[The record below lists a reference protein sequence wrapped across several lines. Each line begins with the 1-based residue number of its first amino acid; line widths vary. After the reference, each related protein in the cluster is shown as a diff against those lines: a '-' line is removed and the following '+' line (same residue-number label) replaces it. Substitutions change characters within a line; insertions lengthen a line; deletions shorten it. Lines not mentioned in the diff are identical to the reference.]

1 MNTKTFSSGELI
13 FREGELQLSLFEIQK
28 GSVGIYRDY
37 GTEQESLL
45 TVLKAGK
52 LFGEM
57 GLLEASPRS
66 ATALARE
73 DGTVLREISEE
84 EFYSFLQDKPGL
96 LLQILRQLSARIRE
110 NTEKYH
116 AVCKTL
122 AESEAAE
129 ESGEEKSGELQ
140 QQLESIG
147 KVAEKKRKIQT
158 GLRSSFFAYVQD
170 DLEAYE
176 GKREVV
182 RASLFERLTVR
193 RISPD
198 EMHVNPDDEFTHP
211 EVGPSDRII
220 NEYAQELKRLWRDH
234 YDVFP
239 EPVVVYKI
247 KPEGYL
253 RLNGHHR
260 WAAAVKS
267 GFGKIRAVIMNP
279 PR

>member
-1 MNTKTFSSGELI
+1 MNTRTYSSGELI
-13 FREGELQLSLFEIQK
+13 FREGELQLSLYEIQR

-57 GLLEASPRS
+57 GLPEASPRS

-73 DGTVLREISEE
+73 DGTILREISEE

-110 NTEKYH
+110 NTEKYQ
-116 AVCKTL
+116 AVCRAL
-122 AESEAAE
+122 AESEAAAKT
-129 ESGEEKSGELQ
+129 GEGKSDELQ

-147 KVAEKKRKIQT
+147 KVAEKKRKLQV
-158 GLRSSFFAYVQD
+158 GLRSAFFAYVQD

-193 RISPD
+193 RISTD

-211 EVGPSDRII
+211 EVGPCDRII
-220 NEYAQELKRLWRDH
+220 NEYAQELKRLWTDGC
-234 YDVFP
+234 DVFP

-253 RLNGHHR
+253 LLNGHHR